1 MVAHNNSIL
10 TRNTEDNYIL
20 STKGLVD
27 NSSKANFLQ
36 EKHTAN
42 FLMMVLAIP
51 HPA

>member
-10 TRNTEDNYIL
+10 PRNIEDNYIL

-27 NSSKANFLQ
+27 NSSKANFLIG
-36 EKHTAN
+36 EIYSP

>member
-1 MVAHNNSIL
+1 MVAHNNSVL
-10 TRNTEDNYIL
+10 PCNTEDNYIL

-27 NSSKANFLQ
+27 NSSKANSIG
-36 EKHTAN
+36 EIYSP